1 MASDDIPTQAGQTV
15 LHLAAQAGHVDTVAA
30 LLDRGCDSNV
40 LDSVSSER
48 EERWESDLL
57 PSTGGQEFPAAG
69 SSRRSPG
76 DCQAPAQ
83 CRGRRG
89 PPGRAGQEHSAP
101 PRLRARLQPG
111 SLPPLL
117 QQGKCLHEEQG
128 RLRSSA
134 CGLSERSQPI
144 MSGTSHQRLPAW
156 HQEQRETRTQEEN
169 FGHLCWLFQFGDT
182 PLHTSARYGHA
193 GVTRILISAKCKV
206 SQQNKNGDTA
216 LHIAA
221 AMGKR
226 KLTRILVQA
235 GVNINVRNNQGE
247 TAMEIAFRKDLPFNS
262 NQSLFVSTEKYIF
275 VYNKAWDWYW
285 GNFLLESINWRL
297 STSLTQHLL
306 PSRGHSLMLQLRI

>member
-15 LHLAAQAGHVDTVAA
+15 LHLAAQAGHVETVAA

-48 EERWESDLL
+48 DERWESDLL
-57 PSTGGQEFPAAG
+57 PSTGGQEFTAAG

-83 CRGRRG
+83 CRGRCG
-89 PPGRAGQEHSAP
+89 PPGRAGPEHGAP
-101 PRLRARLQPG
+101 SGLWARLQPG

-169 FGHLCWLFQFGDT
+169 FGHLCYCFSSGTLRYTPPPGTDT
-182 PLHTSARYGHA
+182 QASPGSSSAPSVKSPSRTRTETRRSTSRQPWARGSLP
-193 GVTRILISAKCKV
+193 GSWCRREWTSTSGTIRERPQWRSLS
-206 SQQNKNGDTA
+206 
-216 LHIAA
+216 
-221 AMGKR
+221 GK
-226 KLTRILVQA
+226 IC
-235 GVNINVRNNQGE
+235 
-247 TAMEIAFRKDLPFNS
+247 
-262 NQSLFVSTEKYIF
+262 
-275 VYNKAWDWYW
+275 
-285 GNFLLESINWRL
+285 L
-297 STSLTQHLL
+297 STPIKVCLSRRKNISLSIT
-306 PSRGHSLMLQLRI
+306 RREIGIEATFC